1 MPRDATSMTR
11 DAHFSPMPTNVSKHG
26 ISGFAE
32 RLASELGYTLG
43 APLEPIVARIG
54 GEISYRK
61 APMVEGRP
69 EAMEATGRNKFVIFL
84 PLMTTPERDR
94 FTVAHELGHLFLHY
108 PPILKEHPGAKML
121 ATRFVE
127 DGDPIQRRAEWEA
140 NWFSSAFLMP
150 PGSFRARFAAVRGN
164 LDQLAI
170 SCGVSRDSAKY
181 RAEYLGLK

>member
-1 MPRDATSMTR
+1 MTR
-11 DAHFSPMPTNVSKHG
+11 DDHFSPKPTNVSKRG

-32 RLASELGYTLG
+32 RLASELGFSLG

-54 GEISYRK
+54 GRISYLK
-61 APMVEGRP
+61 APKVEGRP
-69 EAMEATGRNKFVIFL
+69 EAMVVTGRNKFVIFL

-108 PPILKEHPGAKML
+108 PLILKEHPGATML

-127 DGDPIQRRAEWEA
+127 GDDPTQRRAEWEA

-150 PGSFRARFAAVRGN
+150 PDTFKARFKAVQGN

-170 SCGVSRDSAKY
+170 SCGVSRDSARY
-181 RAEYLGLK
+181 RAEYLGLT